1 MIKTVLFDLDDTLY
15 EFGPAEQTG
24 RAAIRDYAERV
35 IGVDGEAFMACFVEM
50 LRLQMSLHRDT
61 PGSHSRAI
69 RSQLVCE
76 EMGIPLHHAPVLND
90 LFWNS
95 YIASMHPFP
104 GIPELFAKIRESGRK
119 IGICTNMTADW
130 QMKKLV
136 QLGLIDQCDFIVSS
150 EEADAERF
158 EATAKKLEGV
168 FAEAARYVPAR
179 GFVGNGRQG
188 EECFAIYHGML
199 PPDDLDAAYGILR
212 KDVIAHDYA
221 LSTGIFSTK
230 YLLEIL
236 TLRGDASVDGVALPH
251 TGTLI
256 PRWRTAP
263 SVNGAPNLISAKSG
277 STAAAATIAIIG
289 LVISLFLFI
298 LCF

>member
-76 EMGIPLHHAPVLND
+76 KMGIPLHHAPVLND

-95 YIASMHPFP
+95 YIASIHPFP

-119 IGICTNMTADW
+119 NGICTNMTADW

-136 QLGLIDQCDFIVSS
+136 RLGLIDQCDFIVSS
-150 EEADAERF
+150 EEADAEKPDRAIF
-158 EATAKKLEGV
+158 DLCADKAGCLASECLFIGDNPVCDIQGALDAGMNALWLSLRPEERARHPDLPFV
-168 FAEAARYVPAR
+168 ESVADLAAR
-179 GFVGNGRQG
+179 
-188 EECFAIYHGML
+188 
-199 PPDDLDAAYGILR
+199 IL
-212 KDVIAHDYA
+212 
-221 LSTGIFSTK
+221 
-230 YLLEIL
+230 
-236 TLRGDASVDGVALPH
+236 
-251 TGTLI
+251 
-256 PRWRTAP
+256 
-263 SVNGAPNLISAKSG
+263 
-277 STAAAATIAIIG
+277 
-289 LVISLFLFI
+289 
-298 LCF
+298 